1 MTYTNAKDLYRSP
14 FPKSRF
20 KGSSLPQYNNGGSP
34 MSVQPTFL
42 QKGDTFLASNA
53 GKGISA
59 GAGLAGELINQY
71 GGDGAFAAGASG
83 ALKGASAGAQFGLI
97 GAGVGALGGA
107 AYGLLMREQELKKEE
122 EAKEQKN
129 QEDLAMNY
137 QTSKAI
143 LSTYP
148 TEGVA
153 DAGFLA
159 AYGGL
164 IKMDKGGVVQP
175 KGDPYEYKYENGKFL
190 TRKKGSSKWI
200 TTSGSAEKA
209 IKEKVF
215 KIKDTSPTD
224 LGLGEAQDPRLQGT
238 SASDNTNVPVN
249 IQPASTQQASTTIV
263 RPTPGGFDMSLISNN
278 TLPSAENVNFKT
290 QGAVEQGYVPKT
302 AEELASGNSLTDSR
316 LNNNNPSDATYV
328 APVQQ
333 DTRDY
338 VAPTITPNQYDA
350 SREQVANQMNS
361 QAVQDALSNIEEPA
375 VSGLATKVLRK
386 VLPPV
391 LPFAGKQM
399 IASSITRDSK
409 FGMADAPQGVQNHLI
424 SSVIN
429 ARKRSGKN
437 KGGTQ
442 YIDYNEDVHNDIQN
456 MDVKTIDA
464 LAGSYGANDL
474 IAATTFGRVSYEYDP
489 KTKEYKVYDNYD
501 FSKLPSKSKKLYN
514 KLREV
519 AGNVGISDK
528 DTKRNLIGTFKEEDY
543 KDLAVE
549 NEYGKAKEV
558 TEKLKDIAP
567 ILTKFSMGGPTDP
580 PQAFDMSMLSNNP
593 IKNFQPTPQETIGNP
608 NAPVGYGDIVKGIV
622 QGGQQTFTPENIA
635 QAKQEARDFKTNV
648 VDYAI
653 ENPLDAAQIGLGTT
667 AIAAG
672 QVPNPIVQAGGAFAD
687 VINGGISF
695 GRSAYYGYKGKPAK
709 AAMYAGFGAV
719 DMTAGVPGVA
729 GDMASIAKMKNLYNV
744 SKGGHAAE
752 ALAHTGHA
760 AHSIQHTA
768 HEVAPFITG
777 YKTQGAVKDIADN
790 SNPEVNS
797 SSSPTPPVAMN
808 TVMNP
813 VDTSWVGGPQYSY
826 MPGQMA
832 MGGKIPT
839 QSADYLA
846 EGGEVIQHAANDRP
860 DTDQNGGIRQLNSNT
875 SLFKGDSHSAPSQ
888 GIGVANDQEARI
900 YSKRLYAPKDLV
912 AKLKSL

>member
-1 MTYTNAKDLYRSP
+1 MTYTNAKDLYRSS

-20 KGSSLPQYNNGGSP
+20 KGSSLPQYDNGGS
-34 MSVQPTFL
+34 FL
-42 QKGDTFLASNA
+42 KKGNAFLASNT

-59 GAGLAGELINQY
+59 GAGLAGELISQY

-97 GAGVGALGGA
+97 GAGVGAVGGA
-107 AYGLLMREQELKKEE
+107 AYGLLMRQQELKKEE
-122 EAKEQKN
+122 EAKEQKK

-215 KIKDTSPTD
+215 KIKDTPPTD

-249 IQPASTQQASTTIV
+249 IQPASTQQASTTII
-263 RPTPGGFDMSLISNN
+263 RPAPGGFDMSLLSNN
-278 TLPSAENVNFKT
+278 TLPSAENVNFRT

-302 AEELASGNSLTDSR
+302 AEELASGNSLTDPR

-328 APVQQ
+328 APIQQ

-361 QAVQDALSNIEEPA
+361 QAVQDALSNIEEPV
-375 VSGLATKVLRK
+375 VSSLATKVIRNI
-386 VLPPV
+386 LPPV

-409 FGMADAPQGVQNHLI
+409 FGMGDAPQGVQNHLI

-442 YIDYNEDVHNDIQN
+442 YIDYNKDIHNDIQN

-464 LAGSYGANDL
+464 LAGSYGADDL
-474 IAATTFGRVSYEYDP
+474 VAATTFGRVSYEYDP
-489 KTKEYKVYDNYD
+489 KTGVYKVYDNYD
-501 FSKLPSKSKKLYN
+501 FSKLPTKSKKLYS
-514 KLREV
+514 KLREL
-519 AGNVGISDK
+519 AGEVGISDE

-558 TEKLKDIAP
+558 TKKLKDIAP

-580 PQAFDMSMLSNNP
+580 PQGFDMSMLTNNP
-593 IKNFQPTPQETIGNP
+593 IKNVPAPRQDVLTGYSDAELAANRTKGNAIAFQNR
-608 NAPVGYGDIVKGIV
+608 ADIVG
-622 QGGQQTFTPENIA
+622 ENLNSA
-635 QAKQEARDFKTNV
+635 YQYVK
-648 VDYAI
+648 
-653 ENPLDAAQIGLGTT
+653 ENPLDAVQVGLGVV
-667 AIAAG
+667 AIGADGVPVVGNAVSAGADFINAGISGGRAAYYANQG
-672 QVPNPIVQAGGAFAD
+672 DADNAAFYSGLSALDLAASAPGAGNLAGATKIGRLINKGIHATGQAGHNVMHAAHTGSQLATT
-687 VINGGISF
+687 
-695 GRSAYYGYKGKPAK
+695 YKGGKL
-709 AAMYAGFGAV
+709 GEGAV
-719 DMTAGVPGVA
+719 DAM
-729 GDMASIAKMKNLYNV
+729 S
-744 SKGGHAAE
+744 AE
-752 ALAHTGHA
+752 TPA
-760 AHSIQHTA
+760 
-768 HEVAPFITG
+768 VAPLVT
-777 YKTQGAVKDIADN
+777 D
-790 SNPEVNS
+790 
-797 SSSPTPPVAMN
+797 
-808 TVMNP
+808 
-813 VDTSWVGGPQYSY
+813 
-826 MPGQMA
+826 MPGLMA
-832 MGGKIPT
+832 AGGKIPT
-839 QSADYLA
+839 ASADYLA
-846 EGGEVIQHAANDRP
+846 EGGEVIQHAVNDRP

-875 SLFKGDSHSAPSQ
+875 SLFKGDSHNAPSQ